1 MSGSQANLLSL
12 DTTYPAVAES
22 VGQARRAVATLARL
36 EGAGEQDL
44 ERVKLAVSE
53 AVSNAIIHAYAFEA
67 AREVVLSA
75 AVIDGELTVVVADD
89 GCGFG
94 SAGESQGLGLGL
106 AVMTQLCDSLT
117 MSKRA
122 SGGTQLEM
130 RFHLTPA
137 AYLLTER
144 APQRLHVGG
153 SA

>member
-1 MSGSQANLLSL
+1 MSGSQANLLGL

-22 VGQARRAVATLARL
+22 VGQARRAVATLAQL

-94 SAGESQGLGLGL
+94 SARESQGLGLGL
-106 AVMTQLCDSLT
+106 AVMTKLCDSLT

-122 SGGTQLEM
+122 CGGTQLEL
-130 RFHLTPA
+130 RFHLTLA
-137 AYLLTER
+137 AHQLTGR